1 MLILSRKI
9 GEKVLLKTPAGE
21 EIEVVLVDI
30 DRDKARLG
38 FSAPLNVIILRDD
51 IKNPSKY
58 T

>member
-9 GEKVLLKTPAGE
+9 GEKVLIKTPAGE

-51 IKNPSKY
+51 IKNPSK
-58 T
+58 